1 MVGSGVYHLMY
12 FNGNVLG
19 ISGIYAASVRTVL
32 AWFGGKESP
41 KKEEKEPSGTTNA
54 TGDGAGIKG
63 QEKLS
68 EGADSFWKLAFTA
81 GLLSGGLLL
90 SVFRHSLEKKL
101 GIPIFE
107 DAAAIALASS
117 PAAAFLGG
125 ILVGVGTKVS
135 PFLDYNSDSD
145 GIVGEWVYFRTHV
158 MRCLTPVTAL
168 HHSHGNVLLH
178 CRRSSQTQL
187 CCKCILTNFRNDHN
201 IICRYSY
208 PSITTTPTAAVSLH
222 HPTIFPQ
229 AMVQSALL
237 VCYSGTFQFWSRPLR
252 NATTLQNP
260 KLPHPPPLSVI
271 RPISR
276 LRRTRWPHPQPHR
289 LASMDP
295 ECCETSLCRQ
305 IRLTYEKGSGLEIAG
320 WECVVWTRM
329 GVAGP
334 LSWAWVGGVPF
345 ASGGGRVGSD

>member
-32 AWFGGKESP
+32 AWFGGKEGS
-41 KKEEKEPSGTTNA
+41 KKEEKEQPEAMTGTGT
-54 TGDGAGIKG
+54 GAGIKG
-63 QEKLS
+63 EEKLS
-68 EGADSFWKLAFTA
+68 EGADSYWKLAFTA

-90 SVFRHSLEKKL
+90 SVFRHSLERKL

-117 PAAAFLGG
+117 PVAAFIGG

-135 PFLDYNSDSD
+135 PFLEYNGRSD

-158 MRCLTPVTAL
+158 MRCLSPVTAL

-178 CRRSSQTQL
+178 CRRSSQTQPL
-187 CCKCILTNFRNDHN
+187 CKCILTNFRNDYD

-208 PSITTTPTAAVSLH
+208 PSITTTPAATIPLH

-229 AMVQSALL
+229 AMVQGSLL
-237 VCYSGTFQFWSRPLR
+237 VRYSGTFQFWSRPLR

-271 RPISR
+271 RPITR
-276 LRRTRWPHPQPHR
+276 LRRTRWPHPQPNR

-295 ECCETSLCRQ
+295 ACPETSLCRQ
-305 IRLTYEKGSGLEIAG
+305 IRLTYEKGCGLEIAG
-320 WECVVWTRM
+320 WECVVWTRV
-329 GVAGP
+329 GVAGT
-334 LSWAWVGGVPF
+334 LSWAGTGVVSS
-345 ASGGGRVGSD
+345 ACGGGRVGFD